1 MPGHMKKKKMQAAGV
16 GSDIGASV
24 GQWLEDNLLSWLGFA
39 DGGELLS
46 TYTTAERKDLVK
58 QAKADLKAD
67 IASGDFVVPASA
79 RGGMQAAGVGSDVGQ
94 KIEDWISDWWNSL
107 ARGGQV
113 MAAKK
118 GSHSVFR

>member
-1 MPGHMKKKKMQAAGV
+1 MKKKMKKMHAAGV

-46 TYTTAERKDLVK
+46 TYTTAEKKDLIK
-58 QAKADLKAD
+58 QAKSDLKAD
-67 IASGDFVVPASA
+67 IASGDFIVPSSA
-79 RGGMQAAGVGSDVGQ
+79 RGGLQGAGAGADIGN
-94 KIEDWISDWWNSL
+94 KIETWLTDWWNSL

-118 GSHSVFR
+118 GHSVFR

>member
-1 MPGHMKKKKMQAAGV
+1 MKKKKMQAAGV

>member
-1 MPGHMKKKKMQAAGV
+1 MPKKMKMKKMQAAGV
-16 GSDIGASV
+16 GSEIGASV

-46 TYTTAERKDLVK
+46 TYTTAERKDLIK

-67 IASGDFVVPASA
+67 IASGDFVLPASG
-79 RGGMQAAGVGSDVGQ
+79 RGGLQAAGVGSDIGQ
-94 KIEDWISDWWNSL
+94 RIENWLVDWWNSL

-113 MAAKK
+113 MAAKN
-118 GSHSVFR
+118 GHSVFR

>member
-1 MPGHMKKKKMQAAGV
+1 MPKKMKMKKMQAAGV
-16 GSDIGASV
+16 GSEIGASV

-46 TYTTAERKDLVK
+46 TYTTAERKDLIK

-67 IASGDFVVPASA
+67 IASGDFVVPASG
-79 RGGMQAAGVGSDVGQ
+79 RGGMQAAGVGSDIGNR
-94 KIEDWISDWWNSL
+94 IENWLVDWWNSL

-118 GSHSVFR
+118 GHSVFR

>member
-1 MPGHMKKKKMQAAGV
+1 MPKKMKMKKMQAAGV
-16 GSDIGASV
+16 GSEIGASV

-79 RGGMQAAGVGSDVGQ
+79 RGGMQAAGVGADVGD
-94 KIEDWISDWWNSL
+94 KIEKWLVDWWSSL
-107 ARGGQV
+107 ARGGMV
-113 MAAKK
+113 AAKK
-118 GSHSVFR
+118 GHSVFK